1 MKEGKN
7 MKLIKR
13 ITAYLLT
20 FSILLSIGSSVVA
33 AAVAPVEQEYP
44 AHEDPSQEML
54 TDLEQKGVQINHV
67 KDSSLITN
75 IKNPSNGTLSF
86 TIKVPANQTL
96 YYKVEL
102 IPSKRA
108 GSIETPKN
116 ASYRNNSNKTIT
128 KTITIDVKHFSPK
141 YVITANYTTGNSRIK
156 TVYEDSDNATS
167 TLVTAITSKAFV
179 WTQSE
184 LDKYNTAQTIGWWVT
199 FGTVTAISI
208 SLVPLLGVEGVGAG
222 IALSVGWGYISSG
235 GVPSTESPS
244 EYKLDITPRL
254 NMKYQ
259 VTYKPSNNGIERKIK
274 ITSPTGRV
282 STYDLGA
289 YSRDITIR
297 IPA

>member
-1 MKEGKN
+1 MKEGEN

-75 IKNPSNGTLSF
+75 IKNPSNGKLSF
-86 TIKVPANQTL
+86 TIKIPANQTL

-108 GSIETPKN
+108 GAIETPKN
-116 ASYRNNSNKTIT
+116 ASYYNSSNRTVT
-128 KTITIDVKHFSPK
+128 KTITVDVKHFSPN

-156 TVYEDSDNATS
+156 TVYEDEEKVASK
-167 TLVTAITSKAFV
+167 LVKQITSKPFV
-179 WTQSE
+179 WTQAE
-184 LDKYNTAQTIGWWVT
+184 LDKYNAGKTISWAVTFATLEFVSIEIGALLKGAETIG
-199 FGTVTAISI
+199 TALNI
-208 SLVPLLGVEGVGAG
+208 
-222 IALSVGWGYISSG
+222 GWSFIGDG
-235 GVPSTESPS
+235 GVPSTESPTQY
-244 EYKLDITPRL
+244 ELDMVPRL
-254 NMKYQ
+254 GLKYQ
-259 VTYKPSNNGIERKIK
+259 VSYIPTNSGISRKILV
-274 ITSPTGRV
+274 TLPDGRS
-282 STYDLGA
+282 STYSFGT
-289 YSRDITIR
+289 YQSGITIR
-297 IPA
+297 IPT

>member
-1 MKEGKN
+1 

-75 IKNPSNGTLSF
+75 IKNPSNGKLSF
-86 TIKVPANQTL
+86 TIKIPANQTL

-108 GSIETPKN
+108 GAIETPKN
-116 ASYRNNSNKTIT
+116 ASYYNSSNRTVT
-128 KTITIDVKHFSPK
+128 KTITVDVKHFSPN

-156 TVYEDSDNATS
+156 TVYEDEEKVASK
-167 TLVTAITSKAFV
+167 LVKQITSKPFV
-179 WTQSE
+179 WNLINIMRVRQ
-184 LDKYNTAQTIGWWVT
+184 
-199 FGTVTAISI
+199 
-208 SLVPLLGVEGVGAG
+208 LVGL
-222 IALSVGWGYISSG
+222 
-235 GVPSTESPS
+235 
-244 EYKLDITPRL
+244 
-254 NMKYQ
+254 
-259 VTYKPSNNGIERKIK
+259 
-274 ITSPTGRV
+274 
-282 STYDLGA
+282 
-289 YSRDITIR
+289 
-297 IPA
+297 

>member
-75 IKNPSNGTLSF
+75 IKNPSNGTLS
-86 TIKVPANQTL
+86 
-96 YYKVEL
+96 
-102 IPSKRA
+102 
-108 GSIETPKN
+108 
-116 ASYRNNSNKTIT
+116 
-128 KTITIDVKHFSPK
+128 IDVKHFSPK

-222 IALSVGWGYISSG
+222 IAEYEISSD
-235 GVPSTESPS
+235 V
-244 EYKLDITPRL
+244 
-254 NMKYQ
+254 
-259 VTYKPSNNGIERKIK
+259 
-274 ITSPTGRV
+274 
-282 STYDLGA
+282 
-289 YSRDITIR
+289 
-297 IPA
+297 